1 MVDIINSHTAIIST
15 MFHLDMRKI
24 VTILFVV
31 ILLGYGIFF
40 LAAIL

>member
-1 MVDIINSHTAIIST
+1 MAEIINSHSAIIGI

-24 VTILFVV
+24 VTILIVV
-31 ILLGYGIFF
+31 ILLGYGVFF

>member
-1 MVDIINSHTAIIST
+1 MADIVNSHGAIIST
-15 MFHLDMRKI
+15 MFQMGVRKI
-24 VTILFVV
+24 VTILVVV

>member
-1 MVDIINSHTAIIST
+1 MADIINSHVAIIST
-15 MFHLDMRKI
+15 MLHLDMRKI
-24 VTILFVV
+24 VTILVVV

>member
-1 MVDIINSHTAIIST
+1 MVYIINSHAAIINT

-24 VTILFVV
+24 VTILVVV